1 MYTYMYCQQGVL
13 IITIVVTIKSVL
25 FNLRI
30 SITYH
35 NCLQIEFTLNWNQPL
50 VILIISINLIC
61 VMIPRAP
68 WRGLNTSITRFCEHD
83 DESVKLMKVLRENK
97 YQSGGGVI
105 VSVSKGRNPR
115 RLQPLTTDLTDS
127 KNTLKIQTMEEIQ
140 KYWTSIYNRCSIE
153 TLW

>member
-1 MYTYMYCQQGVL
+1 
-13 IITIVVTIKSVL
+13 
-25 FNLRI
+25 
-30 SITYH
+30 
-35 NCLQIEFTLNWNQPL
+35 
-50 VILIISINLIC
+50 
-61 VMIPRAP
+61 MIPSEKKIAACI
-68 WRGLNTSITRFCEHD
+68 GKLKLKGELNTSMTRFCEHD

-140 KYWTSIYNRCSIE
+140 KY
-153 TLW
+153 